1 MDIEKIIEI
10 VESRGVI
17 NVTYNGNPV
26 WIESISKES
35 NEVRVKN
42 IKTNEEF
49 MVSASKLKE
58 D

>member
-1 MDIEKIIEI
+1 MDIEKIVEI

-26 WIESISKES
+26 WIEGISKES

>member
-1 MDIEKIIEI
+1 MDIEKIVEI

-49 MVSASKLKE
+49 MISASKLKE

>member
-1 MDIEKIIEI
+1 MDIEKIVEI

-17 NVTYNGNPV
+17 NVTYNRNPV

-49 MVSASKLKE
+49 MISASKLKE

>member
-1 MDIEKIIEI
+1 MDIEKIVEI

>member
-1 MDIEKIIEI
+1 MDIEKIVEI
-10 VESRGVI
+10 FESRGVI
-17 NVTYNGNPV
+17 DVTYNGNPV

-58 D
+58 G

>member
-1 MDIEKIIEI
+1 MDIEKIVEI

-49 MVSASKLKE
+49 MVSVYKLKE

>member
-1 MDIEKIIEI
+1 MDIKKIIEI

-49 MVSASKLKE
+49 MISASKLKE